1 MPSKFIRKKIKCNDL
16 MFFMAYGLFL
26 VAGILSILFYYKYY
40 LEAPHKVMIVGIFL
54 LLVYKKLCEN
64 RMTRRSLLNLVVDVE
79 FFSLVNNIIS
89 VSVAVKFI
97 LIWSARKIDLKRIT
111 RGGHTRYYLDFRYSL
126 YGLAVLYNITIQ
138 DCGYL
143 NVLQYYGVLVLII
156 CLTSSALLVRCYKK
170 KNYYLLIMLTFVAL
184 HAMIDNLIINL
195 FYNSLWFVLVAPIEE
210 YAVYIQKIRGRHQQ
224 SDNISWYYP
233 AYIAKAILPI
243 ESRGGVARCFR

>member
-40 LEAPHKVMIVGIFL
+40 LEAPRKVMIVGIFL
-54 LLVYKKLCEN
+54 LLV
-64 RMTRRSLLNLVVDVE
+64 
-79 FFSLVNNIIS
+79 
-89 VSVAVKFI
+89 
-97 LIWSARKIDLKRIT
+97 WSARKIDLKRIT
-111 RGGHTRYYLDFRYSL
+111 RGGHTRYYLDFRYAL
-126 YGLAVLYNITIQ
+126 YGLAVLYNIIIQ

-156 CLTSSALLVRCYKK
+156 CLTSSALLVICYKK

-184 HAMIDNLIINL
+184 YAMIDNFIINL

-210 YAVYIQKIRGRHQQ
+210 YAVYRQKIREKHQQ

-243 ESRGGVARCFR
+243 ESRGGVARCFG